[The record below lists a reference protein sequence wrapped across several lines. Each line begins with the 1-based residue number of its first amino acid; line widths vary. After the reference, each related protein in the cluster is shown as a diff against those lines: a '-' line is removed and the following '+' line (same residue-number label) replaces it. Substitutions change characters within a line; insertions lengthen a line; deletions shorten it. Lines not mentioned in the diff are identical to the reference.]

1 MKNTRGFSLIE
12 LILFLCIIAIIVFLA
27 LPFLPSL
34 SLTQNSD
41 LQAKDTSSAVSIST
55 EESMDKNLSVPQSDL
70 D

>member
-27 LPFLPSL
+27 LPFLPSKPFAKNSG
-34 SLTQNSD
+34 SL
-41 LQAKDTSSAVSIST
+41 AKDTSSAIPVSS
-55 EESMDKNLSVPQSDL
+55 EKPMDTNLSIPLPGL

>member
-12 LILFLCIIAIIVFLA
+12 LILFLCIIAIIVFLV

-34 SLTQNSD
+34 SLTKNSD
-41 LQAKDTSSAVSIST
+41 SQAKDTSSAVSIST

>member
-12 LILFLCIIAIIVFLA
+12 LILFLCIITIIVFLA

-34 SLTQNSD
+34 PLAQNSD
-41 LQAKDTSSAVSIST
+41 SHAKDISSTTSISP
-55 EESMDKNLSVPQSDL
+55 EEPIDKNLSVPLSEL

>member
-12 LILFLCIIAIIVFLA
+12 LILFLCIIAIIVFLV

-41 LQAKDTSSAVSIST
+41 SQAKDTSSAVSIST